1 MSYPYSPLFQPLKLG
16 KNLTIKNR
24 FCVGP
29 LTLPSLHG
37 PFGEFSAD
45 GLAYFEER
53 AKGGFGLL
61 FTGAFHPDVLVDPVH
76 PLDSKQPMKSPK
88 AFMRSSVELL
98 ERLDAY
104 GAKMIPQ
111 VSMGYGRNAVG
122 CYGPSEIPYYHDPS
136 VTTPALTRDQIRQK
150 IDQMI
155 ATAAFLKKC
164 GFPGIEVHAMHWGY
178 LLDQFALTF
187 MNHRTDEY
195 GGELENRL
203 RCDREILDGVKAAC
217 GSDFVVSMR
226 LALKTY
232 IKDYNTPSLHGEEEV
247 GRTLEEGLTIC
258 KKLEEYGYDCLSV
271 DFGQYDS
278 FYYAAP
284 PCYMEKGRI
293 IDLAAQAK
301 AAVNIPILCGGRMN
315 DPELAAEAVRAGKID
330 AVVLGRPSLADP
342 AYPQKV
348 EMGRPEDIRP
358 CIGCNQGC
366 IGALKLGR
374 RAGCAVNAEA
384 AREASFGLTPALQKK
399 HVLVV
404 GGGVAGMEAARVSAL
419 RGHTVTLCEGS
430 HRLGGS
436 LNPAGAHDFKA
447 DLRDLN
453 GWYQRQLSKLGVTV
467 ELNTR
472 LDAAAILARKPD
484 AVVLAQGAVPV
495 IPRVPGVDSP
505 KVVDCVTALT
515 GNPHVGEKVVVIGG
529 GLVGCETAVGYA
541 QAGKTVTVV
550 EALPDILSAGI
561 PVPES
566 NEQML
571 RDLLAEGKVAIKTAC
586 HLSAVTDAG
595 VTLSTPDGEETL
607 EADTVV
613 LAVGF
618 TPRDSLAGD
627 LLGSGLEVY
636 PVGDGVKVGSVM
648 TAVAAGYTAGRKI

>member
-16 KNLTIKNR
+16 KTLTIKNR

-88 AFMRSSVELL
+88 AFMRSVELL

-150 IDQMI
+150 IDQMV

-195 GGELENRL
+195 GGALENRL
-203 RCDREILDGVKAAC
+203 RCAREILEGVKAAC

-293 IDLAAQAK
+293 LDLAAQAK

-315 DPELAAEAVRAGKID
+315 DPNLAAEAVRAGKID
-330 AVVLGRPSLADP
+330 GVVLGRPSLADP
-342 AYPQKV
+342 AYPRKV
-348 EMGRPEDIRP
+348 AMGRTEDIRP

-399 HVLVV
+399 NVLVV
-404 GGGVAGMEAARVSAL
+404 GGGVAGMEAARVAAL

-430 HRLGGS
+430 EQLGGS
-436 LNPAGAHDFKA
+436 LIPAGAHDFKA

-467 ELNTR
+467 ERNTR

-495 IPRVPGVDSP
+495 IPKIPGVDSP

-515 GNPHVGEKVVVIGG
+515 ANPQVGDKVVVLGG

-541 QAGKTVTVV
+541 REGKTVTLV

-571 RDLLAEGKVAIKTAC
+571 RDLLAEGKVAMKTAC
-586 HLSAVTDAG
+586 RLSAVTDAG
-595 VTLSTPDGEETL
+595 VTLSTPDGEENL

-627 LLGSGLEVY
+627 LLGAGLEVY